1 MRRPMIA
8 AALALAAG
16 AVAAGAGG
24 AVALDASSATGRDLA
39 VRAADGD
46 LGVLRGV
53 TGNRRA
59 GAAAVPSSEMSPTL
73 GAGDIV
79 LYDREAYRAAAPA
92 RGDVV
97 VLRTRP
103 EQAAVCGSTR
113 ERFARVVGVPGD
125 LVTLDGFGV
134 TVNGARLEIAGAGRP
149 QVNRAFGPVPPGRV
163 LVLGDNRRGSCDSAS
178 WRPPFVS
185 VRAIRGRVEGI
196 FHPIGRAA
204 LLRTDGGSD
213 LLAPDPAG
221 RARLDAY
228 IAAGRGSGA
237 VQVTL
242 LAVGLCD
249 VFEGLCEPG
258 EARAFLVNEI
268 RRQRGRLRT
277 ALATLPGDCAA
288 VPLRRLEA
296 ALGKDGQAAARG
308 RVSLL
313 RLARR
318 LEYHY
323 TVGLSGMA
331 SCWRVSLTAQR
342 ELGLR

>member
-185 VRAIRGRVEGI
+185 VRAIRGAW
-196 FHPIGRAA
+196 RASSTPSA
-204 LLRTDGGSD
+204 
-213 LLAPDPAG
+213 APPCSGPMAG
-221 RARLDAY
+221 RTRSRPTRPGARDSMRTSPPDAGP
-228 IAAGRGSGA
+228 GRS
-237 VQVTL
+237 
-242 LAVGLCD
+242 
-249 VFEGLCEPG
+249 
-258 EARAFLVNEI
+258 R
-268 RRQRGRLRT
+268 
-277 ALATLPGDCAA
+277 
-288 VPLRRLEA
+288 
-296 ALGKDGQAAARG
+296 
-308 RVSLL
+308 
-313 RLARR
+313 
-318 LEYHY
+318 
-323 TVGLSGMA
+323 
-331 SCWRVSLTAQR
+331 
-342 ELGLR
+342 